1 MNARML
7 DLKIDN
13 IEQKLGK
20 LLYQKSKIN
29 QKQSDLSIFA
39 NLIPSFLKII
49 HNNSNNQQ
57 KRIVLSN
64 VNSIPNHIVFT
75 EHIIST
81 KKSENLKDTP
91 QISTSLQ
98 NPNSK
103 KFKKEIT
110 PNNIDFE
117 TNPLEIQNLI
127 SNSISGKLNITSL
140 ETKSIAPK
148 VKNEKN
154 EQENQI
160 LKHLSTKLVNN
171 SFENE
176 KSEALRNDENE
187 LQKTIK
193 KDNQQTL
200 NIFREIQPKSKSN
213 YEFPEKII
221 NGQKNIEENKNNT
234 DENNAIIQKNPNK
247 ENHIQLTNA
256 ENKAI
261 TSKKEH
267 SLSFPFIV
275 HSSKN
280 SNETNFISQTYENEK
295 GFNQKNYIKTGKSNI
310 KKNNLINLKINNKLN
325 ATSENTF
332 SEMKRFFPLNQPK
345 NVAKN
350 VDISSNYN
358 NKLDLKIHQVKNID
372 VIFQDKNNNHIEQI
386 SNISFVNRNN
396 TAPKTTSFDNLNS
409 KTNSTLNYL
418 PKNESQINEK
428 NLITQ
433 KSLGNNNNM
442 LNVNPVEKINIET
455 NQSTETYQFD
465 EQNIFEQKNKS
476 KHKIVE
482 KSTNYTSNEN
492 KILEIEPQKVL
503 STNLAK
509 SHFNVENEPIKET
522 PKQPTAL
529 HLTRNSELPSKI
541 TSLVNSSTNFPLK
554 AEITLSPNS
563 LGMVIVEINVIK
575 NQVEIMFKTET
586 KEAQQ
591 ILESQ
596 IGVLK
601 EKLSN
606 LGFEKQNF
614 EFQNQTYEKN
624 FLNSYTNSNGERYND
639 DFARREFLRSFYS
652 LKTKKENYFENIWR
666 EYDFRHQFNKFNE

>member
-39 NLIPSFLKII
+39 NRISSFLKII
-49 HNNSNNQQ
+49 HNNLNNQQ
-57 KRIVLSN
+57 KRIVQSN

-81 KKSENLKDTP
+81 NKSENLKDTS
-91 QISTSLQ
+91 QISTLLQ
-98 NPNSK
+98 NPNSIK
-103 KFKKEIT
+103 YKNET
-110 PNNIDFE
+110 NTNNNDFE

-127 SNSISGKLNITSL
+127 SNFISGKLNITFL
-140 ETKSIAPK
+140 ETKGIAPK

-160 LKHLSTKLVNN
+160 LNHLNTKLVNN
-171 SFENE
+171 GFENE
-176 KSEALRNDENE
+176 KSEALRNDENK
-187 LQKTIK
+187 LPKTIK

-200 NIFREIQPKSKSN
+200 YIFREIQPKSKSN

-221 NGQKNIEENKNNT
+221 NGQKNTEGNNNNT
-234 DENNAIIQKNPNK
+234 DENIVIIHKNPNK
-247 ENHIQLTNA
+247 ENQSQITNA
-256 ENKAI
+256 ENKEI

-280 SNETNFISQTYENEK
+280 SNEMNSIRQTYDNEK

-310 KKNNLINLKINNKLN
+310 EQNNLINLKINNKPN

-345 NVAKN
+345 NV
-350 VDISSNYN
+350 DISSNDN
-358 NKLDLKIHQVKNID
+358 NKLDLKIHQVENID
-372 VIFQDKNNNHIEQI
+372 VIFQDKNNNQIDQI
-386 SNISFVNRNN
+386 SYISFVNRNN
-396 TAPKTTSFDNLNS
+396 TAPKTTSFDNLNP
-409 KTNSTLNYL
+409 KTNSVLNYL

-433 KSLGNNNNM
+433 KSLENSNNL
-442 LNVNPVEKINIET
+442 LNLNPVEKLNTET
-455 NQSTETYQFD
+455 SRSTETYQFD

-482 KSTNYTSNEN
+482 KSTNYTPNEN
-492 KILEIEPQKVL
+492 KIFEIEQQKVL

-522 PKQPTAL
+522 PKQLTAL

-596 IGVLK
+596 IGLLK

-624 FLNSYTNSNGERYND
+624 FLNSYANSNGERYND